1 MSNDDISGSRVRVK
15 CGQSLSTPPP
25 PPPPPTTPP
34 PKPTHLCKIAILGNA
49 NVGKSSLVQKFI
61 YRRYANTTTS
71 GETDLLN
78 VNNTNGESSTT
89 TFNSLGTSNT
99 FGGSSALTTEP
110 TLADYYKKD
119 VTIWYNDNDQNDIQ
133 IPQDQE
139 KKSTVCIRV
148 QCWDMNIQRQQQYD
162 QQQINDDLTT
172 TDNDVQ
178 SVQSSTITASPR
190 NANINASLLP
200 LLKRING
207 LIIVC
212 KCPLPPSNNVSSNA
226 SYVSYASK
234 LSCKDDSD
242 WMELDLL
249 EQEMQQWIAFMKDHQ
264 EEEGTNDDKQLN
276 RPLIYVVLSCADLA
290 VVGYSPREW
299 MQLSMRMQEICHSYG
314 ISSWKISTSMDTTSS
329 SDDNNGEQQPHLRQ
343 SKILQRM
350 MNQQKQILED
360 MEDGIEASFI
370 ELISMY
376 LQQQQSRKVNIKS

>member
-1 MSNDDISGSRVRVK
+1 MSNGNDISISGSLVRVK
-15 CGQSLSTPPP
+15 CGLSLSTTP

-61 YRRYANTTTS
+61 NRRYANS
-71 GETDLLN
+71 ISAGETDLLN

-99 FGGSSALTTEP
+99 FGGSALTTET

-119 VTIWYNDNDQNDIQ
+119 VTIWYNDKNDIQ
-133 IPQDQE
+133 ILPQEDQV

-148 QCWDMNIQRQQQYD
+148 QCWDMNIQQHD
-162 QQQINDDLTT
+162 QQQIIDDLTT
-172 TDNDVQ
+172 TDNDIQ
-178 SVQSSTITASPR
+178 SIQSSIITTSPR
-190 NANINASLLP
+190 NANVASLLP

-212 KCPLPPSNNVSSNA
+212 RCPLPPSSNNVSSNA
-226 SYVSYASK
+226 SYVSYASN

-242 WMELDLL
+242 WMELDFL
-249 EQEMQQWIAFMKDHQ
+249 EQEIQQWITFMKDHQ
-264 EEEGTNDDKQLN
+264 EEEGTNNKQHN
-276 RPLIYVVLSCADLA
+276 RPLVYVVLSCADLA

-299 MQLSMRMQEICHSYG
+299 MQLSIRMQEICHNHG

-329 SDDNNGEQQPHLRQ
+329 SDNGVEQQQQSLRQ

-350 MNQQKQILED
+350 MTQQKQILED
-360 MEDGIEASFI
+360 MEDGIEASYI
-370 ELISMY
+370 ELISLY

>member
-1 MSNDDISGSRVRVK
+1 MSNDGNNISGSRVRVK
-15 CGQSLSTPPP
+15 CGLSLSTTKP

-61 YRRYANTTTS
+61 NRRYANTTTS
-71 GETDLLN
+71 VGETDLLN

-99 FGGSSALTTEP
+99 FGFSATLNAEP
-110 TLADYYKKD
+110 TLADYHKKD
-119 VTIWYNDNDQNDIQ
+119 VTIRHDNDQHDIQ
-133 IPQDQE
+133 IPQDQV
-139 KKSTVCIRV
+139 KKSAVCIRV
-148 QCWDMNIQRQQQYD
+148 QCWDMNIQQQQYD
-162 QQQINDDLTT
+162 QQITDDL

-178 SVQSSTITASPR
+178 SVQSSTITTFPR
-190 NANINASLLP
+190 NANITSLLP
-200 LLKRING
+200 LLMRING

-212 KCPLPPSNNVSSNA
+212 RCPLPPSNNVSSNA
-226 SYVSYASK
+226 SYVSYASN

-242 WMELDLL
+242 WMELDFL
-249 EQEMQQWIAFMKDHQ
+249 EQEIQQWIGFMKDHQ
-264 EEEGTNDDKQLN
+264 EEGTNNKQLN
-276 RPLIYVVLSCADLA
+276 RPLMYVVLTCADMA

-299 MQLSMRMQEICHSYG
+299 MQLSIRMQEICHNYG

-329 SDDNNGEQQPHLRQ
+329 SDNEEQIRQ

-350 MNQQKQILED
+350 MTQQKQILED

-376 LQQQQSRKVNIKS
+376 LQQQRSRKLNIKS

>member
-1 MSNDDISGSRVRVK
+1 MSNDGNNISESRVRVK
-15 CGQSLSTPPP
+15 CGLSLSTTKP

-61 YRRYANTTTS
+61 NRRYANS
-71 GETDLLN
+71 NSVGETDLLN
-78 VNNTNGESSTT
+78 VNNNTNGESSTT

-99 FGGSSALTTEP
+99 FGGGSALTTEP

-119 VTIWYNDNDQNDIQ
+119 VTIWYNDNDNDIQ
-133 IPQDQE
+133 IPQDQG
-139 KKSTVCIRV
+139 KKPTVCIRV
-148 QCWDMNIQRQQQYD
+148 QCWDMNIQQSQYEQ
-162 QQQINDDLTT
+162 QQQIIDDL

-178 SVQSSTITASPR
+178 SVQSSTITTSPR

-212 KCPLPPSNNVSSNA
+212 KCPLPPSNNISSTS
-226 SYVSYASK
+226 SYVSYASN

-249 EQEMQQWIAFMKDHQ
+249 EQEIKQWITFMKDHQ
-264 EEEGTNDDKQLN
+264 EEEGTNNKQLN
-276 RPLIYVVLSCADLA
+276 RPLMYVVLSCADLA
-290 VVGYSPREW
+290 VAGYSPREW
-299 MQLSMRMQEICHSYG
+299 MQLSMRMQEICHNYG

-329 SDDNNGEQQPHLRQ
+329 SDNGVEQQQQSLRQ

-350 MNQQKQILED
+350 MTQQKQILED

-370 ELISMY
+370 ELISLY
-376 LQQQQSRKVNIKS
+376 LQQQQSSKVNIKS

>member
-1 MSNDDISGSRVRVK
+1 MSNDGNDISGSRVHVK
-15 CGQSLSTPPP
+15 CGLSLSTP

-61 YRRYANTTTS
+61 HRRYANSTS
-71 GETDLLN
+71 IGETDLLN

-99 FGGSSALTTEP
+99 FGGSTLTTEQ

-119 VTIWYNDNDQNDIQ
+119 VTIWYNDNDQ
-133 IPQDQE
+133 DQV

-148 QCWDMNIQRQQQYD
+148 QCWDMNIQQPHD
-162 QQQINDDLTT
+162 QQIIDDLIT

-178 SVQSSTITASPR
+178 SVQSSTITTSPR

-200 LLKRING
+200 LLKRIIG

-212 KCPLPPSNNVSSNA
+212 KCPLPSSSNNVSSNA
-226 SYVSYASK
+226 SYVSYASN
-234 LSCKDDSD
+234 LSCKDDND

-249 EQEMQQWIAFMKDHQ
+249 EQEIKHWITFMKDHQ
-264 EEEGTNDDKQLN
+264 EEEGTNNKQHN
-276 RPLIYVVLSCADLA
+276 RPLMYVILSCADLA
-290 VVGYSPREW
+290 VAGYSPREW
-299 MQLSMRMQEICHSYG
+299 MQLSIRMQEICHNYG
-314 ISSWKISTSMDTTSS
+314 ISSWKISTCMDTTSS
-329 SDDNNGEQQPHLRQ
+329 SDNEEQIRQ

-350 MNQQKQILED
+350 MTQQKQILED

-370 ELISMY
+370 EIISMY
-376 LQQQQSRKVNIKS
+376 LQQQRSRKLNIKS